1 MKAAKNGDTVVTTID
16 VSLQKIVEDK
26 ILAFNQAHA
35 GEARSGEPGSKNT
48 AVMIMNPNTGEI
60 LAQASYPDY
69 DLNNPADLSAIY
81 SEDTINGMTEEEKT
95 EKGIRCGET
104 SASVIPMS
112 RVRR

>member
-60 LAQASYPDY
+60 LAAQKKADAAY
-69 DLNNPADLSAIY
+69 DRLTLAGKRLMDIIY
-81 SEDTINGMTEEEKT
+81 SNAGLSNKDKAKFEAQINNLADKWEL
-95 EKGIRCGET
+95 
-104 SASVIPMS
+104 
-112 RVRR
+112 